1 MRRPILLGLLFA
13 VHAVAFAP
21 VAQAQASA
29 AAEAVIRRYGGGQL
43 ITNPSFPAPKDL
55 VYRVVWDVNVGPAK
69 PDSVVDGFRRPAS
82 FLLQMD
88 DNGVPRKNV
97 HLAIIVYGTA
107 GQSLLNNAAYR
118 AKTGADNASIPLLEA
133 LHATGVRVIICGE
146 SIIGRNIPRDQ
157 LLPFVEVATTAT
169 VARAVLAAQGYA
181 TFWP

>member
-1 MRRPILLGLLFA
+1 MRRRLLLASLLA
-13 VHAVAFAP
+13 LHAVA
-21 VAQAQASA
+21 VARVEAQASP
-29 AAEAVIRRYGGGQL
+29 AAEAVLRRFGGGTL
-43 ITNPSFPAPKDL
+43 ITNPTMVAPKDL
-55 VYRVVWDVNVGPAK
+55 VYKVVWDVNVGAAK

-107 GQSLLNNAAYR
+107 AQSLLDNAAYKAR
-118 AKTGADNASIPLLEA
+118 TGAENASIPLLEA
-133 LHATGVRVIICGE
+133 LHAAGVRIIICGE
-146 SIIGRNIPRDQ
+146 AVLGRNIPRAQ

-169 VARAVLAAQGYA
+169 TARAILAAQGYA